1 MIYKYTFSIFLSIL
15 CATSLSVKRTKERNW
30 YLYIFSNCEE
40 SFYESSQ
47 IPRLRTI
54 QKVKILLYKDRVFT
68 RQSEI
73 TKSRDE
79 HPSQRVFTEIS
90 ETHTHRERE
99 RERTVTE
106 IPRERFAA
114 EVGNRDREKIS
125 EAGCFPRNRAL
136 EAE

>member
-15 CATSLSVKRTKERNW
+15 CATSLSLKRTKERNW

-90 ETHTHRERE
+90 ETHTQRERE
-99 RERTVTE
+99 REDCDRDTARE
-106 IPRERFAA
+106 IRGGSWESRQREDIRSRVF
-114 EVGNRDREKIS
+114 S
-125 EAGCFPRNRAL
+125 S
-136 EAE
+136 